1 MKSND
6 LRHTCCNV
14 YSKKSFSFVFC
25 EIRYCGF
32 VSMLK
37 EKTISKK
44 LDPDVSVVSINNES
58 EDITK
63 KRVLGWVKG
72 VLCKLT

>member
-1 MKSND
+1 M
-6 LRHTCCNV
+6 
-14 YSKKSFSFVFC
+14 FC
-25 EIRYCGF
+25 EIHYCSF